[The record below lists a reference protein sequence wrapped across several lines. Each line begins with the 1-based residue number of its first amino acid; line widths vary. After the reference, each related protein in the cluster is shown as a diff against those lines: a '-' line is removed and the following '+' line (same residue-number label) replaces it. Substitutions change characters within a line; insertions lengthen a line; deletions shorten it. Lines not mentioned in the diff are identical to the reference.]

1 MSCQLQCLFWHGWCT
16 SIEKHHVSSQPS
28 LSEMG
33 GLYLA
38 LVEDISITDG
48 ELDHPLE
55 FVSDVLKRR
64 QQKVWTSETLC
75 MDVLWS
81 SQTMSVSRAI
91 LR

>member
-1 MSCQLQCLFWHGWCT
+1 M
-16 SIEKHHVSSQPS
+16 
-28 LSEMG
+28 
-33 GLYLA
+33 A